1 MFSSLSVRDTMADI
15 LSRLLRVPVD
25 GKPLTIFDLSGVPSE
40 VVDVV
45 VSLLCRTLFD
55 FAVWS
60 ERGAAVPVLLV
71 CEEAHRYIPSASDH
85 GFEPTRRVI
94 ARIAKEGRK
103 YGLSLGLVSQRPSE
117 LSETK
122 LSPCRP
128 PLALRR
134 GNKTDQTTRGRA

>member
-71 CEEAHRYIPSASDH
+71 CGEAHRYIPSESDH

-103 YGLSLGLVSQRPSE
+103 YGLSLGLVSQRPRSEEHTSE
-117 LSETK
+117 LQSLMRISYAVFCLK
-122 LSPCRP
+122 KKKKP
-128 PLALRR
+128 
-134 GNKTDQTTRGRA
+134 TT